1 LAHLKRFFGFV
12 RRQHAVAV
20 KEILIA
26 AGRRRF
32 GMVSADSVWF
42 ACPTEFRNRFGNCWL
57 EFCNFMPGNLRS
69 QLSPLP
75 SLSKA
80 SVRTR
85 IGNGNWEKS
94 FLAFGS
100 IGVAWVDRSNN
111 SGFVKTSKVGEAF

>member
-1 LAHLKRFFGFV
+1 
-12 RRQHAVAV
+12 VAV

-57 EFCNFMPGNLRS
+57 EFGNFVPGNLCS

-75 SLSKA
+75 SFSKA
-80 SVRTR
+80 LVRTC
-85 IGNGNWEKS
+85 IGNSNLEKS
-94 FLAFGS
+94 FPTFGS
-100 IGVAWVDRSNN
+100 IGVAWVDRNNN
-111 SGFVKTSKVGEAF
+111 SGFIKTSKVGEAF

>member
-20 KEILIA
+20 KENLVA
-26 AGRRRF
+26 AKCRRF
-32 GMVSADSVWF
+32 GMGSVDSVWV
-42 ACPTEFRNRFGNCWL
+42 ARTTEFRNRFGNCWL
-57 EFCNFMPGNLRS
+57 EFSNFMPGNLRS

-75 SLSKA
+75 SFSKA

-100 IGVAWVDRSNN
+100 IGVAWVDRNNN
-111 SGFVKTSKVGEAF
+111 SGFIKTSKVGEVF